1 MTSKIT
7 ETETT
12 VENYEKICG
21 NRSIQGV
28 NKGQTTV
35 VVYSKTTNDEIAIA
49 AYNRGYYDGYADAE
63 LFYDD

>member
-7 ETETT
+7 ENETT

-35 VVYSKTTNDEIAIA
+35 VVRSKTTNDEIA
-49 AYNRGYYDGYADAE
+49 AYNRGYCMGYADAE